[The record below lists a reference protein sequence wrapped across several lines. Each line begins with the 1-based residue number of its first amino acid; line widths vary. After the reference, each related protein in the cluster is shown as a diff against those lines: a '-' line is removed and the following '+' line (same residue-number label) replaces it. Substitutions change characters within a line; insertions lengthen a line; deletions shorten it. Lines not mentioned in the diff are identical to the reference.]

1 MTTSKRAAIISGLNY
16 LRGSRDLKNR
26 SRLLASAL
34 FGLVLLGTASGAS
47 AQVTFF
53 NDGPGANQ
61 DYPFSESVRVNE
73 LLFIS
78 GQVGTDGSGALVDGG
93 IEPESRQVMDNI
105 KQIIHSRGLTM
116 NDVVKC
122 TVFLADVSQWGD
134 FNKIYTTYFSKPY
147 PARSALGANGLAL
160 GAALEVECI
169 AAYPQRPEP
178 RSINDERS

>member
-1 MTTSKRAAIISGLNY
+1 MVFGLI
-16 LRGSRDLKNR
+16 
-26 SRLLASAL
+26 L
-34 FGLVLLGTASGAS
+34 FGTSSFVS
-47 AQVTFF
+47 AQLAFF
-53 NDGPGANQ
+53 NDGPQANQ
-61 DYPFSESVRVNE
+61 NLPFSESVRVGE

-78 GQVGTDGSGALVDGG
+78 GQVGTDEAGALVGGG

-105 KQIIHSRGLTM
+105 KQIIHRRGLTM
-116 NDVVKC
+116 SDVVKC

-134 FNKIYTTYFSKPY
+134 FNKVYTTYFSKPY

-178 RSINDERS
+178 R

>member
-1 MTTSKRAAIISGLNY
+1 MRAAIISGLNY
-16 LRGSRDLKNR
+16 LRCSLGLKSRV
-26 SRLLASAL
+26 RLLASAL
-34 FGLVLLGTASGAS
+34 FGLVLLGTASLAS

-53 NDGPGANQ
+53 NDGPGADQNF
-61 DYPFSESVRVNE
+61 PFSESVRVNE

-78 GQVGTDGSGALVDGG
+78 GQVGTDDSGALVDGG

-105 KQIIHSRGLTM
+105 KQIVHRRGLTM

-134 FNKIYTTYFSKPY
+134 FNQVYTTYFSKPY

-178 RSINDERS
+178 RSMNDERS

>member
-1 MTTSKRAAIISGLNY
+1 MLV
-16 LRGSRDLKNR
+16 
-26 SRLLASAL
+26 RLLISTLATVSAMSA
-34 FGLVLLGTASGAS
+34 V
-47 AQVTFF
+47 AQVQKYESR
-53 NDGPGANQ
+53 GALS
-61 DYPFSESVRVNE
+61 DMPFSESVRAGD

-78 GQVGTDGSGALVDGG
+78 GQVGSDFSGNLVEGG
-93 IEPESRQVMDNI
+93 ITPESHQVMRNI
-105 KQIIHSRGLTM
+105 RDIVYRRGLTM
-116 NDVVKC
+116 NDVIKC

-178 RSINDERS
+178 RSIK

>member
-1 MTTSKRAAIISGLNY
+1 MRAAIISGLDC
-16 LRGSRDLKNR
+16 LRCSLGLKN
-26 SRLLASAL
+26 SPRLLASAVVS
-34 FGLVLLGTASGAS
+34 LVVIGTASLAS
-47 AQVTFF
+47 AQVIFF
-53 NDGPGANQ
+53 NDGPGADQNL
-61 DYPFSESVRVNE
+61 PFSESVRVKE

-78 GQVGTDGSGALVDGG
+78 GQVGTDESGALVDGG

-105 KQIIHSRGLTM
+105 KQIIHRRGLTM

-134 FNKIYTTYFSKPY
+134 FNQVYTTYFSRPY

-169 AAYPQRPEP
+169 AAYPKRPE
-178 RSINDERS
+178 SGQ

>member
-1 MTTSKRAAIISGLNY
+1 MRAAIISGLNY
-16 LRGSRDLKNR
+16 LRCSRDLKNR

-61 DYPFSESVRVNE
+61 NLPFSESVRVNE

-78 GQVGTDGSGALVDGG
+78 GQVGTDESGALVEGG

-105 KQIIHSRGLTM
+105 KQIIHRRGLTM

-134 FNKIYTTYFSKPY
+134 FNQVYTTYFSKPY

-178 RSINDERS
+178 RSMNDERS